1 MPLPALFR
9 ALFIPLAVLCSMPL
23 WADSDELQPG
33 ARQPLTWLKVPISEQ
48 ERTWLKN
55 KQTLVV
61 GVTQDSLPPYRIF
74 TEHQGFE
81 GITADY
87 LVAMQREL
95 GVAFKV
101 RRFSSSKDAFEALR
115 KGQVDLVGNATLQEA
130 RDFAVHLSP
139 LTRSPN
145 WPCSRKGAIFTNTA
159 PMILKPGSPSPM
171 TRHSVCSDKM
181 AAKASSFAMLRR
193 WRRWLRC

>member
-1 MPLPALFR
+1 MPLPALLT

-23 WADSDELQPG
+23 WADSGDLQPG
-33 ARQPLTWLKVPISEQ
+33 ARQPLNWLKVPINEQ
-48 ERTWLKN
+48 ERAWLKN

-74 TEHQGFE
+74 TERQGFE

-101 RRFSSSKDAFEALR
+101 RRFASSKDAFEALR

-130 RDFAVHLSP
+130 RDFAVHLPPP
-139 LTRSPN
+139 LRDHRTGLVRG
-145 WPCSRKGAIFTNTA
+145 RG
-159 PMILKPGSPSPM
+159 
-171 TRHSVCSDKM
+171 
-181 AAKASSFAMLRR
+181 
-193 WRRWLRC
+193 